1 MRAGEVCGTNH
12 RPQIM
17 RVFYPIQEKKERIL
31 SSLLCYLKKVGKFG
45 ISVCRKIS
53 DDTLMHFSGTDF
65 IKTGLLHEV
74 HHRILLLRL
83 PENAENGTVF

>member
-1 MRAGEVCGTNH
+1 
-12 RPQIM
+12 M
-17 RVFYPIQEKKERIL
+17 RVFHPVQEKKERVL

-45 ISVCRKIS
+45 ISVCRKIRN
-53 DDTLMHFSGTDF
+53 DALMHFSGTDF

-83 PENAENGTVF
+83 PENTENGTVF